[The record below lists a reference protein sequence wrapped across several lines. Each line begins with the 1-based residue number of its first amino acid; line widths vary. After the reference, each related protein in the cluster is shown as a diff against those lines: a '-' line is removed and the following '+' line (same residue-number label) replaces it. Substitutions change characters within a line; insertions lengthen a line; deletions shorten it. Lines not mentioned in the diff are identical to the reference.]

1 MRLVMIFTSSGFAD
15 RVREVLDGLG
25 LDCYVELPN
34 LKGVAGGV
42 KRLGTHAWP
51 GSATIF
57 FVPADGPTLARLK
70 DAVAEARATCD
81 AECCLKV
88 MSLEA
93 TPEL

>member
-1 MRLVMIFTSSGFAD
+1 MIFTSSGFAD

-34 LKGVAGGV
+34 LRGVAEGV

-51 GSATIF
+51 GSATMF
-57 FVPADGPTLARLK
+57 FAPVDERTLPRLTE
-70 DAVAEARATCD
+70 AVADARSACD

-93 TPEL
+93 NPEV